1 MSDNWVVQN
10 LQNALETWNE
20 KLAEIWQLITTT
32 PQNFKGGGIWAV
44 IVNIN
49 GAVQAI
55 GLALLVL
62 FFVVGMVRTCGSFAE
77 VKINREIRNYTEAMF
92 FGLSMRQFIFSA
104 CACVMA
110 VGLYFLLKPY
120 VGTETVSWMCIL
132 GAAPFAALGF
142 IKYNGM
148 TAEKFV
154 WAWFKSEFLM
164 PKKLTFRSTNTYYEM
179 MKPGMEHKQKEVSK
193 AND

>member
-1 MSDNWVVQN
+1 
-10 LQNALETWNE
+10 
-20 KLAEIWQLITTT
+20 
-32 PQNFKGGGIWAV
+32 
-44 IVNIN
+44 
-49 GAVQAI
+49 
-55 GLALLVL
+55 
-62 FFVVGMVRTCGSFAE
+62 MV
-77 VKINREIRNYTEAMF
+77 
-92 FGLSMRQFIFSA
+92 
-104 CACVMA
+104 A

-164 PKKLTFRSTNTYYEM
+164 PKNLTFRSTNTYYEM

>member
-1 MSDNWVVQN
+1 MDCLCDSSFFLPVPVW
-10 LQNALETWNE
+10 WR
-20 KLAEIWQLITTT
+20 
-32 PQNFKGGGIWAV
+32 WA
-44 IVNIN
+44 
-49 GAVQAI
+49 
-55 GLALLVL
+55 
-62 FFVVGMVRTCGSFAE
+62 F
-77 VKINREIRNYTEAMF
+77 
-92 FGLSMRQFIFSA
+92 
-104 CACVMA
+104 
-110 VGLYFLLKPY
+110 YFLLKPY

-179 MKPGMEHKQKEVSK
+179 MKPGMEHKQKS
-193 AND
+193 ANKKSIGK

>member
-1 MSDNWVVQN
+1 M
-10 LQNALETWNE
+10 
-20 KLAEIWQLITTT
+20 
-32 PQNFKGGGIWAV
+32 
-44 IVNIN
+44 
-49 GAVQAI
+49 
-55 GLALLVL
+55 
-62 FFVVGMVRTCGSFAE
+62 E

-104 CACVMA
+104 CACVVA

-132 GAAPFAALGF
+132 GVAPFAALGF

-164 PKKLTFRSTNTYYEM
+164 PKKLTFRPTNTYYEM

>member
-1 MSDNWVVQN
+1 M
-10 LQNALETWNE
+10 
-20 KLAEIWQLITTT
+20 
-32 PQNFKGGGIWAV
+32 
-44 IVNIN
+44 
-49 GAVQAI
+49 
-55 GLALLVL
+55 
-62 FFVVGMVRTCGSFAE
+62 E

-104 CACVMA
+104 CACAVA

-154 WAWFKSEFLM
+154 WALFKSEFLM

-179 MKPGMEHKQKEVSK
+179 MKPEMEHKQKEVSK

>member
-1 MSDNWVVQN
+1 M
-10 LQNALETWNE
+10 
-20 KLAEIWQLITTT
+20 
-32 PQNFKGGGIWAV
+32 
-44 IVNIN
+44 
-49 GAVQAI
+49 
-55 GLALLVL
+55 
-62 FFVVGMVRTCGSFAE
+62 E

-104 CACVMA
+104 CACVVA

-148 TAEKFV
+148 TAEKIAK
-154 WAWFKSEFLM
+154 AWIRSEILM
-164 PKKLTFRSTNTYYEM
+164 PRKLVFQGENKLIKKGE
-179 MKPGMEHKQKEVSK
+179 K
-193 AND
+193 A